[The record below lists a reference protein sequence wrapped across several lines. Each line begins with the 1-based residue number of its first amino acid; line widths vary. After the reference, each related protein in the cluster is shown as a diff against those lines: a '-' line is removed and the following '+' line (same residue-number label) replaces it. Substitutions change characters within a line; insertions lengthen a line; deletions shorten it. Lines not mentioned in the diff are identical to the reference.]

1 MCSQGTLQILLF
13 VYLSPLASLKF
24 AKQIA
29 RLPPPCLTAPWRMSQ
44 PPPGCPLR
52 PGLLGQPHNGAHL
65 GVFASH
71 LCFEHD
77 SVPLEALAAGPSWEA
92 AGIPQAQALR

>member
-1 MCSQGTLQILLF
+1 MCSQETLLILLF
-13 VYLSPLASLKF
+13 VYLSPQASLKL

-29 RLPPPCLTAPWRMSQ
+29 RLPPPRLRAPWRTSQ
-44 PPPGCPLR
+44 PPPGCPTR
-52 PGLLGQPHNGAHL
+52 PGLLGQPHSGAHL
-65 GVFASH
+65 GLFASR